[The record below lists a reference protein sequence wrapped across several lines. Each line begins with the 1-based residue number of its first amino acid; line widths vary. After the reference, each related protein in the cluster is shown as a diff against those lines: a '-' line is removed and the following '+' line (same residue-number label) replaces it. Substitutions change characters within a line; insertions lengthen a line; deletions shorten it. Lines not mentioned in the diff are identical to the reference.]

1 MKKVVL
7 ISIAAVLSF
16 VLSTAGI
23 YLAMPSLAPELV
35 DSTRIQL
42 DSLGLTPRESET
54 SAAHALSGSLAPDN
68 ADTASASTQA
78 GEGDSLHT
86 ASSESIPSVNQIL
99 SDSLRHTRELLAIF
113 RADKAALSRQID
125 DLKQA
130 LGERASQKF
139 DTSELGKSLG
149 KLEDKQL
156 SNILAGLD
164 LSVVEMLYAEASGR
178 ERSRLLQHLPPD
190 RAARFVHQLV
200 NIPVTANE
208 MPTQDPL
215 LDGDADDS
223 QLSN

>member
-7 ISIAAVLSF
+7 ISIAGVLSF
-16 VLSTAGI
+16 VLSTADI

-42 DSLGLTPRESET
+42 DSLGLTPRESDASVT
-54 SAAHALSGSLAPDN
+54 HAVSGSSAPDID
-68 ADTASASTQA
+68 ADTSSAPAQA
-78 GEGDSLHT
+78 GQADSLHT
-86 ASSESIPSVNQIL
+86 ASSESIPSINPIL
-99 SDSLRHTRELLAIF
+99 SDSLRHTRELLAVF
-113 RADKAALSRQID
+113 RADKAALSRQIA

-130 LGERASQKF
+130 LDERASQQF

-215 LDGDADDS
+215 RDGGDDS